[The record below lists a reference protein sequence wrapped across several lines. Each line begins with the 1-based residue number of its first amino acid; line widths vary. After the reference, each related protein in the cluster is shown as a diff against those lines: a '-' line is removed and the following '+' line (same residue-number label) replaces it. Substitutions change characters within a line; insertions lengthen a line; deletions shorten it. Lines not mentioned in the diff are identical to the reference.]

1 MIQATVIMIAIAV
14 LLLVYAWRLGED
26 RHIQGIRSGTATL
39 KRTLPLILIAF
50 IIVGYVN
57 VLSPQ
62 DLVRT
67 WLGPDSGGSG
77 LLIGTGAG
85 MLLPGGP
92 YIIFPLIATIY
103 QAGAGIGPTLAMI
116 TAWAS
121 LALLNIT
128 FELPFLGWRFTLV
141 RFAIGLLIPP
151 LVGLLAGTI
160 F

>member
-1 MIQATVIMIAIAV
+1 MIQATVIMIAIAA
-14 LLLVYAWRLGED
+14 LLLAYAWRLGEGH
-26 RHIQGIRSGTATL
+26 HIRGIQSGAATL
-39 KRTLPLILIAF
+39 KRTLPMLVIAF
-50 IIVGYVN
+50 IIVGYVS

-62 DLVRT
+62 VLVRT
-67 WLGPDSGGSG
+67 WIGPDSGGRG
-77 LLIGTGAG
+77 LLIGAGAG

-92 YIIFPLIATIY
+92 YVIFPLIATLY

-121 LALLNIT
+121 LALLNVT

-151 LVGLLAGTI
+151 LVGLLASAL

>member
-1 MIQATVIMIAIAV
+1 MIQATVIMIAIAA
-14 LLLVYAWRLGED
+14 LLLAYAWRLGEG
-26 RHIQGIRSGTATL
+26 RHIRGIRSGAATL
-39 KRTLPLILIAF
+39 KRTLPMLVIAF
-50 IIVGYVN
+50 IIVGYVS

-62 DLVRT
+62 VLVRT
-67 WLGPDSGGSG
+67 WIGPDSGGRG
-77 LLIGTGAG
+77 LLIGAGAG

-92 YIIFPLIATIY
+92 YVIFPLIATLY

-121 LALLNIT
+121 LALLNVT

-151 LVGLLAGTI
+151 LVGLLASAL

>member
-14 LLLVYAWRLGED
+14 LLLAYAWRQGD
-26 RHIQGIRSGTATL
+26 SRHIRGIRGGMATL

-50 IIVGYVN
+50 LIVGYVN

-67 WLGPDSGGSG
+67 WIGPDSGGSG
-77 LLIGTGAG
+77 LLIGAGAG

-121 LALLNIT
+121 LALLNVT

-141 RFAIGLLIPP
+141 RFAVGLLIPP
-151 LVGLLAGTI
+151 LVGLLAVAI

>member
-1 MIQATVIMIAIAV
+1 MIQATLIMIAIAAV
-14 LLLVYAWRLGED
+14 MLVYAWRAGEN
-26 RHIQGIRSGTATL
+26 RHLKGIKSGMTTL
-39 KRTLPLILIAF
+39 RRTLPLLVIAF

-62 DLVRT
+62 DLVNT
-67 WLGPDSGGSG
+67 WIGPDSGGRG
-77 LLIGTGAG
+77 LLIGAGAG

-92 YIIFPLIATIY
+92 YVIFPLIATLY
-103 QAGAGIGPTLAMI
+103 QAGAGIGPTIAMI

-121 LALLNIT
+121 LALLNVT

-141 RFAIGLLIPP
+141 RLTMGLLVPP
-151 LVGLLAGTI
+151 LVGVLASVL